1 MADRGIH
8 NSIYV
13 HIPSL
18 PEAGINLLRY
28 KVKLN

>member
-1 MADRGIH
+1 MVDRGIH

-13 HIPSL
+13 HILSRS
-18 PEAGINLLRY
+18 EAGINFLRQ